1 MNNKKRYC
9 STLKTILQYLK
20 KRNPV
25 SLEGD
30 NKELKKDAFLVPYFL
45 FERLLGAPATA
56 APPPCY
62 RRCLRHH
69 RSLRAAAIA
78 LPTCAVHHR
87 HASEGKK

>member
-9 STLKTILQYLK
+9 STLKVILQYLK

-45 FERLLGAPATA
+45 FEWRVTYFHTDKYATHALLKCDET
-56 APPPCY
+56 
-62 RRCLRHH
+62 
-69 RSLRAAAIA
+69 
-78 LPTCAVHHR
+78 
-87 HASEGKK
+87 

>member
-9 STLKTILQYLK
+9 STLKAILQYLK

-45 FERLLGAPATA
+45 FPREYLKLLKGK
-56 APPPCY
+56 
-62 RRCLRHH
+62 
-69 RSLRAAAIA
+69 RSK
-78 LPTCAVHHR
+78 PV
-87 HASEGKK
+87 S